1 MIHTRCWTRG
11 LVLFLLVWFG
21 ILIYLLGPLW
31 KFSENEELLSRQLV
45 QANGELVRLGTE
57 NNELRDLLKK
67 VQEKLVNDKI
77 NNRDSDNEVPNSH
90 QIDKND
96 WPKHDNGNNELSQV
110 VAKVINGPSKE
121 YELTRR
127 KLSRDVNE
135 LWWFIR
141 AKLESGLKSN
151 TKELTQLLNKT
162 LVQTQHRYSGI
173 LTDLNELSEVDGFKL
188 WREKEA
194 KELSDL
200 VQKRLHALQNP
211 KDCSTAKK
219 LICKLNKG
227 CGYGCQIHHA
237 MYCFIVAYGTERTL
251 ILKSKGWRY
260 NKGGYEEVFKPL
272 SDTCVM
278 DSSVAHGSVLWP
290 GKKESQVVE
299 IPIVDSI
306 NPRPKYLPP
315 AIPED
320 LADRLIRLHGN
331 PIVWWVSEF
340 LRYMLRP
347 QSNTAELLKAAE
359 NGRDRSVPMV
369 GIHVRRTDKVG
380 TEAAFHSV
388 DEYMKY
394 VEEYFQQLETNLG
407 RNVPKKRVYVA
418 SDDSKVLAECRKKFP
433 DYEFLGDQAIAK
445 SAAVSSRYNLNSLRG
460 IISDI
465 YMLSQSD
472 YIVCT
477 FSSQVCRIA
486 YEIQQQ
492 RYVDGSWRYKS
503 LDDIWYYGGQD
514 EHQQEAIMSHHS
526 TDREEID
533 LNIGDVIGVA
543 GNHWNGFNKG
553 RNHANNRIGLYP
565 EYKTKEKIKIVSFPT
580 YPHVKL

>member
-1 MIHTRCWTRG
+1 MIHTRCWTRA
-11 LVLFLLVWFG
+11 LVAFLLVWFG
-21 ILIYLLGPLW
+21 ILLYLLGPLW
-31 KFSENEELLSRQLV
+31 KFNENEEILSRQLV

-67 VQEKLVNDKI
+67 VQDKLVNDKKY
-77 NNRDSDNEVPNSH
+77 SVDNEISDSGGKDGEKKIKRNGDGDLSEVVSKA
-90 QIDKND
+90 ID
-96 WPKHDNGNNELSQV
+96 
-110 VAKVINGPSKE
+110 GPSKE
-121 YELTRR
+121 YELARR
-127 KLSRDVNE
+127 KIFRDTNE
-135 LWWFIR
+135 LWWFVR
-141 AKLESGLKSN
+141 DKLENSVKSSN
-151 TKELTQLLNKT
+151 TELIQQLNKT
-162 LVQTQHRYSGI
+162 KIEVKHRYASLLG
-173 LTDLNELSEVDGFKL
+173 DLNELSEVDGFKT

-194 KELSDL
+194 KDLSDL

-211 KDCSTAKK
+211 KDCATAKK

-272 SDTCVM
+272 SETCVM
-278 DSSVAHGSVLWP
+278 DASVTHGSVLWP
-290 GKKESQVVE
+290 GKKDSQVVE
-299 IPIVDSI
+299 IPIIDSV

-320 LADRLIRLHGN
+320 LADRLIRIHGN

-347 QSNTAELLKAAE
+347 QSKTEELLKAAE
-359 NGRDRSVPMV
+359 NGRDQSVPMV
-369 GIHVRRTDKVG
+369 GMHVRRTDKVG
-380 TEAAFHSV
+380 TEAAFHGV

-394 VEEYFQQLETNLG
+394 VEEYFQQLEINLG
-407 RNVPKKRVYVA
+407 SKVTTKRVYVA
-418 SDDSKVLAECRKKFP
+418 SDDPKVLAECRKKFP
-433 DYEFLGDQAIAK
+433 EYDFLGDQAIAK

-514 EHQQEAIMSHHS
+514 EHQQEAIMAHNAK
-526 TDREEID
+526 DREEID
-533 LNIGDVIGVA
+533 LNVGDIIGVA
-543 GNHWNGFNKG
+543 GNHWNGYNKG

-565 EYKTKEKIKIVSFPT
+565 EYKTKEKLKIVSFPS
-580 YPHVKL
+580 YPHVHL

>member
-90 QIDKND
+90 QIDKKD

-227 CGYGCQIHHA
+227 
-237 MYCFIVAYGTERTL
+237 
-251 ILKSKGWRY
+251 
-260 NKGGYEEVFKPL
+260 
-272 SDTCVM
+272 
-278 DSSVAHGSVLWP
+278 
-290 GKKESQVVE
+290 
-299 IPIVDSI
+299 
-306 NPRPKYLPP
+306 
-315 AIPED
+315 
-320 LADRLIRLHGN
+320 
-331 PIVWWVSEF
+331 
-340 LRYMLRP
+340 
-347 QSNTAELLKAAE
+347 
-359 NGRDRSVPMV
+359 
-369 GIHVRRTDKVG
+369 
-380 TEAAFHSV
+380 
-388 DEYMKY
+388 
-394 VEEYFQQLETNLG
+394 
-407 RNVPKKRVYVA
+407 
-418 SDDSKVLAECRKKFP
+418 
-433 DYEFLGDQAIAK
+433 
-445 SAAVSSRYNLNSLRG
+445 NLNF
-460 IISDI
+460 
-465 YMLSQSD
+465 M
-472 YIVCT
+472 
-477 FSSQVCRIA
+477 
-486 YEIQQQ
+486 
-492 RYVDGSWRYKS
+492 
-503 LDDIWYYGGQD
+503 
-514 EHQQEAIMSHHS
+514 
-526 TDREEID
+526 
-533 LNIGDVIGVA
+533 
-543 GNHWNGFNKG
+543 
-553 RNHANNRIGLYP
+553 
-565 EYKTKEKIKIVSFPT
+565 
-580 YPHVKL
+580 

>member
-96 WPKHDNGNNELSQV
+96 WPKHENGNNELSQV

-227 CGYGCQIHHA
+227 
-237 MYCFIVAYGTERTL
+237 
-251 ILKSKGWRY
+251 
-260 NKGGYEEVFKPL
+260 
-272 SDTCVM
+272 
-278 DSSVAHGSVLWP
+278 
-290 GKKESQVVE
+290 
-299 IPIVDSI
+299 
-306 NPRPKYLPP
+306 
-315 AIPED
+315 
-320 LADRLIRLHGN
+320 
-331 PIVWWVSEF
+331 
-340 LRYMLRP
+340 
-347 QSNTAELLKAAE
+347 
-359 NGRDRSVPMV
+359 
-369 GIHVRRTDKVG
+369 
-380 TEAAFHSV
+380 
-388 DEYMKY
+388 
-394 VEEYFQQLETNLG
+394 
-407 RNVPKKRVYVA
+407 
-418 SDDSKVLAECRKKFP
+418 
-433 DYEFLGDQAIAK
+433 
-445 SAAVSSRYNLNSLRG
+445 NLNF
-460 IISDI
+460 
-465 YMLSQSD
+465 M
-472 YIVCT
+472 
-477 FSSQVCRIA
+477 
-486 YEIQQQ
+486 
-492 RYVDGSWRYKS
+492 
-503 LDDIWYYGGQD
+503 
-514 EHQQEAIMSHHS
+514 
-526 TDREEID
+526 
-533 LNIGDVIGVA
+533 
-543 GNHWNGFNKG
+543 
-553 RNHANNRIGLYP
+553 
-565 EYKTKEKIKIVSFPT
+565 
-580 YPHVKL
+580 

>member
-162 LVQTQHRYSGI
+162 LVQTRHRYSGI

-227 CGYGCQIHHA
+227 
-237 MYCFIVAYGTERTL
+237 
-251 ILKSKGWRY
+251 
-260 NKGGYEEVFKPL
+260 
-272 SDTCVM
+272 
-278 DSSVAHGSVLWP
+278 
-290 GKKESQVVE
+290 
-299 IPIVDSI
+299 
-306 NPRPKYLPP
+306 
-315 AIPED
+315 
-320 LADRLIRLHGN
+320 
-331 PIVWWVSEF
+331 
-340 LRYMLRP
+340 
-347 QSNTAELLKAAE
+347 
-359 NGRDRSVPMV
+359 
-369 GIHVRRTDKVG
+369 
-380 TEAAFHSV
+380 
-388 DEYMKY
+388 
-394 VEEYFQQLETNLG
+394 
-407 RNVPKKRVYVA
+407 
-418 SDDSKVLAECRKKFP
+418 
-433 DYEFLGDQAIAK
+433 
-445 SAAVSSRYNLNSLRG
+445 NLNF
-460 IISDI
+460 
-465 YMLSQSD
+465 M
-472 YIVCT
+472 
-477 FSSQVCRIA
+477 
-486 YEIQQQ
+486 
-492 RYVDGSWRYKS
+492 RY
-503 LDDIWYYGGQD
+503 
-514 EHQQEAIMSHHS
+514 
-526 TDREEID
+526 
-533 LNIGDVIGVA
+533 
-543 GNHWNGFNKG
+543 
-553 RNHANNRIGLYP
+553 
-565 EYKTKEKIKIVSFPT
+565 
-580 YPHVKL
+580 

>member
-227 CGYGCQIHHA
+227 
-237 MYCFIVAYGTERTL
+237 
-251 ILKSKGWRY
+251 
-260 NKGGYEEVFKPL
+260 
-272 SDTCVM
+272 
-278 DSSVAHGSVLWP
+278 
-290 GKKESQVVE
+290 
-299 IPIVDSI
+299 
-306 NPRPKYLPP
+306 
-315 AIPED
+315 
-320 LADRLIRLHGN
+320 
-331 PIVWWVSEF
+331 
-340 LRYMLRP
+340 
-347 QSNTAELLKAAE
+347 
-359 NGRDRSVPMV
+359 
-369 GIHVRRTDKVG
+369 
-380 TEAAFHSV
+380 
-388 DEYMKY
+388 
-394 VEEYFQQLETNLG
+394 
-407 RNVPKKRVYVA
+407 
-418 SDDSKVLAECRKKFP
+418 
-433 DYEFLGDQAIAK
+433 
-445 SAAVSSRYNLNSLRG
+445 NLNF
-460 IISDI
+460 
-465 YMLSQSD
+465 M
-472 YIVCT
+472 
-477 FSSQVCRIA
+477 
-486 YEIQQQ
+486 
-492 RYVDGSWRYKS
+492 RY
-503 LDDIWYYGGQD
+503 
-514 EHQQEAIMSHHS
+514 
-526 TDREEID
+526 
-533 LNIGDVIGVA
+533 
-543 GNHWNGFNKG
+543 
-553 RNHANNRIGLYP
+553 
-565 EYKTKEKIKIVSFPT
+565 
-580 YPHVKL
+580 

>member
-227 CGYGCQIHHA
+227 
-237 MYCFIVAYGTERTL
+237 
-251 ILKSKGWRY
+251 
-260 NKGGYEEVFKPL
+260 
-272 SDTCVM
+272 
-278 DSSVAHGSVLWP
+278 
-290 GKKESQVVE
+290 
-299 IPIVDSI
+299 
-306 NPRPKYLPP
+306 
-315 AIPED
+315 
-320 LADRLIRLHGN
+320 
-331 PIVWWVSEF
+331 
-340 LRYMLRP
+340 
-347 QSNTAELLKAAE
+347 
-359 NGRDRSVPMV
+359 
-369 GIHVRRTDKVG
+369 
-380 TEAAFHSV
+380 
-388 DEYMKY
+388 
-394 VEEYFQQLETNLG
+394 
-407 RNVPKKRVYVA
+407 
-418 SDDSKVLAECRKKFP
+418 
-433 DYEFLGDQAIAK
+433 
-445 SAAVSSRYNLNSLRG
+445 NLNFMR
-460 IISDI
+460 
-465 YMLSQSD
+465 
-472 YIVCT
+472 
-477 FSSQVCRIA
+477 
-486 YEIQQQ
+486 
-492 RYVDGSWRYKS
+492 
-503 LDDIWYYGGQD
+503 
-514 EHQQEAIMSHHS
+514 H
-526 TDREEID
+526 
-533 LNIGDVIGVA
+533 
-543 GNHWNGFNKG
+543 
-553 RNHANNRIGLYP
+553 
-565 EYKTKEKIKIVSFPT
+565 
-580 YPHVKL
+580 

>member
-407 RNVPKKRVYVA
+407 RNVLKKRVYVA

>member
-1 MIHTRCWTRG
+1 MKSITPHAPYGIFSLEKKEIRTS
-11 LVLFLLVWFG
+11 LFFNIV
-21 ILIYLLGPLW
+21 
-31 KFSENEELLSRQLV
+31 
-45 QANGELVRLGTE
+45 
-57 NNELRDLLKK
+57 
-67 VQEKLVNDKI
+67 
-77 NNRDSDNEVPNSH
+77 
-90 QIDKND
+90 
-96 WPKHDNGNNELSQV
+96 
-110 VAKVINGPSKE
+110 
-121 YELTRR
+121 
-127 KLSRDVNE
+127 
-135 LWWFIR
+135 
-141 AKLESGLKSN
+141 
-151 TKELTQLLNKT
+151 
-162 LVQTQHRYSGI
+162 
-173 LTDLNELSEVDGFKL
+173 
-188 WREKEA
+188 
-194 KELSDL
+194 
-200 VQKRLHALQNP
+200 
-211 KDCSTAKK
+211 
-219 LICKLNKG
+219 G

-394 VEEYFQQLETNLG
+394 V
-407 RNVPKKRVYVA
+407 
-418 SDDSKVLAECRKKFP
+418 S
-433 DYEFLGDQAIAK
+433 
-445 SAAVSSRYNLNSLRG
+445 
-460 IISDI
+460 
-465 YMLSQSD
+465 
-472 YIVCT
+472 CT
-477 FSSQVCRIA
+477 
-486 YEIQQQ
+486 
-492 RYVDGSWRYKS
+492 
-503 LDDIWYYGGQD
+503 
-514 EHQQEAIMSHHS
+514 
-526 TDREEID
+526 
-533 LNIGDVIGVA
+533 
-543 GNHWNGFNKG
+543 
-553 RNHANNRIGLYP
+553 
-565 EYKTKEKIKIVSFPT
+565 
-580 YPHVKL
+580 